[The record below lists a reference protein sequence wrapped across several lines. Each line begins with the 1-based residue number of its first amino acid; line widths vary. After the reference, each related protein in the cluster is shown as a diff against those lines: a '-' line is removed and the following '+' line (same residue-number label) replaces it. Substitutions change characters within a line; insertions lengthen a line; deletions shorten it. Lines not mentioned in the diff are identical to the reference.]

1 MFSHTELK
9 SPMCR
14 WIRKNMFS
22 SWFNTG
28 LTLGSLWLIYLMLVP
43 TVLFVVHDANWKV
56 IVDNIHLFAVGSYP
70 ADQLWRILL
79 NVVLL
84 MGLIGATIAT
94 QTAMGVKSWSLF
106 TFFTGAAVW
115 SAVLGYNSDRT
126 GFNAANH
133 YFLIAGAILYLL
145 GYYTSKR
152 GAFPRTKF
160 LALGWFLYIFLGL
173 ILLSGFT
180 GNAILPK
187 VENHL
192 WGGLILTLLVTVVGI
207 VASFPFGIALA
218 LGRRSELPG
227 IRLPCIA
234 FIETIRGVPLITLLF
249 MGQVLIPLF
258 LPPALV
264 VSNLV
269 RVMIAVTLFAAAYMA
284 EYIRGGLQALPAG
297 QIEAAQAL
305 GLNRVQTNLFIV
317 LPQAIRAV
325 IPALVGECISLFKD
339 TSLVAIVGLLDLT
352 GAAKAAIGQPDF
364 IGLEAEVFMTIAL
377 VYWIFSFLMSSY
389 SRNLEKQLGVGVR

>member
-1 MFSHTELK
+1 MII
-9 SPMCR
+9 P
-14 WIRKNMFS
+14 WIKKNLFG
-22 SWFNTG
+22 SWINTS
-28 LTLGSLWLIYLMLVP
+28 LTIGSLWLGYL
-43 TVLFVVHDANWKV
+43 LFVPMLAFVFQNADWQV
-56 IVDNIHLFAVGSYP
+56 VVDNLHLFAVGSYP
-70 ADQLWRILL
+70 EEQLWRIFLTL
-79 NVVLL
+79 VFL
-84 MGLIGATIAT
+84 MGLLGSTVAIRTR
-94 QTAMGVKSWSLF
+94 MGVKSWSLF
-106 TFFTGAAVW
+106 ICFTGFALW
-115 SAVLGYNSDRT
+115 STIVGHDADRT

-133 YFLIAGAILYLL
+133 YFPIAGAILYLI
-145 GYYTSKR
+145 GYTTAQKGQKR
-152 GAFPRTKF
+152 RIV
-160 LALGWFLYIFLGL
+160 LGWFLYITLSP

-180 GNAILPK
+180 GSDILPR

-192 WGGLILTLLVTVVGI
+192 WGGLLLTLLVTVVGI
-207 VASFPFGIALA
+207 VVSFPLGIALA
-218 LGRRSELPG
+218 LGRRSKLPG
-227 IRLPCIA
+227 IKVLCIG

-305 GLNRVQTNLFIV
+305 GLNTVQTNLFIV

-364 IGLEAEVFMTIAL
+364 IGLEAEVFMTIAF
-377 VYWIFSFLMSSY
+377 VYWIFSFLMSKY